1 MHYLRNNKTGKF
13 VSGLLQSIQYG
24 VPCRFI
30 TDGNV
35 VLKNMAS
42 TYGIDMDDFSV
53 LPATT
58 TPRATPHQPRVPTM
72 PLKSFL
78 VDDCTKLENTG
89 VTPDGRVVWRK
100 WCQTTERSGWVPMK
114 SAQVKPT
121 ASRREVCE
129 EFGILLAR

>member
-1 MHYLRNNKTGKF
+1 MHHIRNNKTGKF
-13 VSGLLQSIQYG
+13 VSDLLHSIQYG
-24 VPCRFI
+24 NPCRFV
-30 TDGNV
+30 TDGNL
-35 VLKNMAS
+35 VLKNMARI
-42 TYGIDMDDFSV
+42 YGVDMDDFSV

-58 TPRATPHQPRVPTM
+58 TPRATPPHQPRVPTM

-89 VTPDGRVVWRK
+89 VTPDG
-100 WCQTTERSGWVPMK
+100 WVPMK